1 MRKQSKKDIIKHWAE
16 FVIPAVFWAET
27 ELLKNEPEWVERVKD
42 APDEEKEELAQ
53 DYCTAIAHIILREP
67 IKKDKNYEKE
77 RRGGSG
83 STAAQDE

>member
-1 MRKQSKKDIIKHWAE
+1 MRQSKKDIIKHWAE
-16 FVIPAVFWAET
+16 FIIPAVFYAET
-27 ELLKNEPEWVERVKD
+27 ELLKNEPEWVERVKNVS
-42 APDEEKEELAQ
+42 EEERAKVAQ
-53 DYCTAIAHIILREP
+53 ECCTAIAHIILREP

>member
-1 MRKQSKKDIIKHWAE
+1 MRRQSKKDIIKHWAE

-42 APDEEKEELAQ
+42 APDEDREELAQ
-53 DYCTAIAHIILREP
+53 EYCTAIAHIILREQL
-67 IKKDKNYEKE
+67 KTKNYEKE